1 MRIVINDRNKAAI
14 FCTIFGNL
22 KTFSESVSVYF
33 TADGIHVQSMDNGHV
48 MLYDVNLSSSWFD
61 EFELDDDDDETL
73 GINCNIMSRFLA
85 TRCDGHSITISTT
98 DNPDK
103 LKISF
108 NSSNPMEVDKELDMS
123 LMDCNSELM
132 NIPNNEYQ
140 TDITMSTKI
149 LTNLVD
155 ELAIINDNMRIECSE
170 EAITL
175 RTNGM
180 DGDMKVNIPID
191 DLDEYATEEDE
202 ITDLSFS
209 LGYLKKM
216 CTFNKISTS
225 VEIHLAKE
233 WPMLLVYKLNENSKM
248 SFYLAPKI
256 DDDE

>member
-1 MRIVINDRNKAAI
+1 MRIVINEHSKAAI

-22 KTFSESVSVYF
+22 KAFTESVSVYF
-33 TADGIHVQSMDNGHV
+33 TEEGLHVQSMDNGHV
-48 MLYDVNLSSSWFD
+48 MLYDITLTKEWFD
-61 EFELDDDDDETL
+61 EFELDDDDDELL

-103 LKISF
+103 LKVSF
-108 NSSNPMEVDKELDMS
+108 NSSNPMEVDKEVDMS
-123 LMDCNSELM
+123 LMDCGSELM
-132 NIPNNEYQ
+132 SIPSNEYQ

-155 ELAIINDNMRIECSE
+155 ELAIFDDNMRIECNE
-170 EAITL
+170 EQITL
-175 RTNGM
+175 KTNGM
-180 DGDMKVNIPID
+180 DGDMKVKIPID

-202 ITDLSFS
+202 TTDLSFS

-216 CTFNKISTS
+216 CMFNKISSS

-233 WPMLLVYKLNENSKM
+233 WPMLLVYELKNNSRM